1 MSEGKKNIDFA
12 PRTLGA
18 GLVHK
23 KDLILAIILVCIG
36 SFAYYEAGKFPEAP
50 AILGDTL
57 NAEVFPRMLVVLLL
71 FLTCVIPFE
80 FKITPAKVDKIDKDR
95 GDKTPLITW
104 MTIAVLLTIV
114 TLAEFLGSI
123 LTMFTI
129 CLTVPVLWGEKR
141 YLAVAIYAILFPAF
155 VTILFN
161 KVLGLYF
168 NPGLL
173 EMFK

>member
-1 MSEGKKNIDFA
+1 MSNEKKSIDFA

-23 KDLILAIILVCIG
+23 KDLILALLLIAFG
-36 SFAYYEAGKFPEAP
+36 SFMYYEAGKFPEAP
-50 AILGDTL
+50 LVLGDTL

-71 FLTCVIPFE
+71 FLVAVVPFE
-80 FKITPAKVDKIDKDR
+80 FKITPEKIDKIDKDR

-104 MTIAVLLTIV
+104 ITIVVLLTIV
-114 TLAEFLGSI
+114 ALAEFLGSF
-123 LTMFTI
+123 LTMFVI
-129 CLTVPVLWGEKR
+129 CLTVPLIWGEKR
-141 YLAVAIYAILFPAF
+141 YVTVAIYAIIFP
-155 VTILFN
+155 VCVYLLFN

>member
-1 MSEGKKNIDFA
+1 MSEGKKDIDFA

-23 KDLILAIILVCIG
+23 KDLILAIILVCIR

-50 AILGDTL
+50 AILGDSL

-80 FKITPAKVDKIDKDR
+80 FKITPEKVDKIDKDR

-104 MTIAVLLTIV
+104 MTIVVLLTIV